1 MLKYVIQPEMYMA
14 ELYKLYHFSG
24 NIQHAD
30 GLAAMLAEENKRKSL
45 ILCAENYRNGVI

>member
-30 GLAAMLAEENKRKSL
+30 GSDVGSMGNNNDEAGD
-45 ILCAENYRNGVI
+45 Y